1 MEAIWKAA
9 FDIIC
14 QEANLAHLD
23 ILIAFDM
30 GTHDTGSPYP
40 GGKGE
45 GCDNSAV
52 SHAHR
57 WSVVIP
63 RLSSNNH
70 YICTTSSRALQSSI
84 MIDVNSLKELLSG
97 IESSLFFI
105 P

>member
-1 MEAIWKAA
+1 
-9 FDIIC
+9 
-14 QEANLAHLD
+14 
-23 ILIAFDM
+23 
-30 GTHDTGSPYP
+30 
-40 GGKGE
+40 
-45 GCDNSAV
+45 
-52 SHAHR
+52 
-57 WSVVIP
+57 VIP